1 MGNYKIYK
9 YTNKI
14 NNKVY
19 IGQTRQS
26 IKNRAQ
32 GKGWGYKKCPHFFFS
47 DKTLWVGK
55 FYMRSFT
62 RWIG

>member
-1 MGNYKIYK
+1 MEDYKIYK

-26 IKNRAQ
+26 VQHRAM
-32 GKGWGYKKCPHFFFS
+32 GKGWGYKNVL
-47 DKTLWVGK
+47 T
-55 FYMRSFT
+55 SFLL
-62 RWIG
+62 

>member
-1 MGNYKIYK
+1 MGDYKIYK

-26 IKNRAQ
+26 IEERA
-32 GKGWGYKKCPHFFFS
+32 
-47 DKTLWVGK
+47 
-55 FYMRSFT
+55 
-62 RWIG
+62 